1 MADAPLFY
9 SILFDTHLALTG
21 CGSSTVHARG
31 PDGSDRY
38 SDAYD
43 RSLRTGGRASRR
55 KPRLALHLGRESETQ
70 RG

>member
-1 MADAPLFY
+1 MPPC
-9 SILFDTHLALTG
+9 SILFYLTPIGLDRLWVLYRPREGARRLG
-21 CGSSTVHARG
+21 C
-31 PDGSDRY
+31 Y